1 MDSEQ
6 MDISFQDQTVALF
19 AVALTFTFL
28 SAYY

>member
-19 AVALTFTFL
+19 AVTLTFTFL
-28 SAYY
+28 SANY